1 MQISLLSLVLL
12 GFLGATPE
20 AVPPRLY
27 ELTTETVMPHLEE
40 SLRYARTRERSCLSH
55 EGLVSAFPILKHPAL
70 EGCRLEEDNRGGEL
84 VSYFLACEN
93 GTGTTGKATWQIS
106 GVQRKGM
113 LDVKLGGKNMTF
125 YQRVTARDLGACEQG
140 VFESKTRSAA
150 GIAGH

>member
-1 MQISLLSLVLL
+1 MRIGLLSVVLL

-40 SLRYARTRERSCLSH
+40 SLRYATTREKSCLSH

-70 EGCRLEEDNRGGEL
+70 EGCRLEEENRGEQL
-84 VSYFLACEN
+84 VSYFLACES
-93 GTGTTGKATWQIS
+93 GTGTTGKATWQK
-106 GVQRKGM
+106 GGLQLKGM

-125 YQRVTARDLGACEQG
+125 YQRITAQDLGACTQEE
-140 VFESKTRSAA
+140 FESKTRSAA
-150 GIAGH
+150 GLDGH